1 MVSRKDAKSQRKNLD
16 EDIMRIDL
24 NCDMGES
31 FAAYTLG
38 DDEQMMPWITSAN
51 IACGFH
57 AGDPTVMERTVALAR
72 RHQVAVGAHP
82 GYPDLLGFGRRH
94 LDTFPGEIKNYL
106 MYQMGAL
113 AAFAK
118 AHGTRVQHLKPH
130 GALYNLA
137 ARDEGAA
144 REVIAAVQAF
154 DPELILVA
162 LAGSLCAEMAATAGV
177 RVAREVFPD
186 RAYQSN
192 GQLVPRS
199 LPGAVVSDPE
209 TVRARVV
216 KLVTS
221 GTMSSIEG
229 QEITIQADTLCIHGD
244 TPGAWKLARAIRETL
259 AGSDVEVVPMASVLA
274 G

>member
-1 MVSRKDAKSQRKNLD
+1 
-16 EDIMRIDL
+16 
-24 NCDMGES
+24 MGES

-38 DDEQMMPWITSAN
+38 DDEKMMPWITSAN

-57 AGDPTVMERTVALAR
+57 AGDPMVMERTVELAR

-137 ARDEGAA
+137 ARDERVA
-144 REVIAAVQAF
+144 REVIAAVKAY

-162 LAGSLCAEMAATAGV
+162 LAGSLCAGMAAAEGV

-192 GQLVPRS
+192 GQLAPRN
-199 LPGAVVSDPE
+199 LPGAVLHDPE

-221 GTMSSIEG
+221 GAVSSIDG
-229 QEITIQADTLCIHGD
+229 QEIALQADTLCIHGD
-244 TPGAWKLARAIRETL
+244 TPGAWKLAKAIREAL
-259 AGSDVEVVPMASVLA
+259 DASDVEVVPMANVCV